1 MLDEA
6 DVEVLLHARTEDVV
20 MEGRAVRGLS
30 VRVKTGARLVL
41 AGAVVD
47 ATGDGDVAALAGAE
61 FALGRPADGLTQP
74 ITAYVRV
81 INVDVVRLAAYMRE
95 HADDFTDLVLPE
107 GAATADDYRFAMF
120 ATGFT
125 QVIARAKG
133 EGFDWIVPKNHVT
146 IKTGLLPGEIN
157 INATRV
163 HGNALDERQL
173 TAAELAIRRQAYCVF
188 DFFTRYVP
196 GFEHALF
203 LDVGRTGVRETRRI
217 VGDYVLT
224 EADVKSEA
232 RFPDSIGVSKCAIDI
247 HEPGGERGLMITV
260 GDGYDIPLRSLLPRD
275 VDQLLVAGRCIS
287 VDHVAHGST
296 RNTPACAITGQAAG
310 TAAAMSATTHTPVR
324 KVDIGTLQQRLREV
338 GIPIR

>member
-1 MLDEA
+1 M
-6 DVEVLLHARTEDVV
+6 
-20 MEGRAVRGLS
+20 
-30 VRVKTGARLVL
+30 
-41 AGAVVD
+41 
-47 ATGDGDVAALAGAE
+47 
-61 FALGRPADGLTQP
+61 
-74 ITAYVRV
+74 
-81 INVDVVRLAAYMRE
+81 
-95 HADDFTDLVLPE
+95 
-107 GAATADDYRFAMF
+107 
-120 ATGFT
+120 
-125 QVIARAKG
+125 
-133 EGFDWIVPKNHVT
+133 T

-173 TAAELAIRRQAYCVF
+173 SAAELAIRRQAYCVF

-196 GFEHALF
+196 GFERALF

-224 EADVKSEA
+224 EGDVKSEA

-260 GDGYDIPLRSLLPRD
+260 GAGYDIPFRSLLPRD

-296 RNTPACAITGQAAG
+296 RNTPACAITGQGAG
-310 TAAAMSATTHTPVR
+310 TAVAMSATTRTPVLPR
-324 KVDIGTLQQRLREV
+324 PCHRAGSCAVARRRNPDSGGTDTW
-338 GIPIR
+338 